1 MASIGPSC
9 HRCASVD
16 SRSSSDP
23 SLRPQEWREESLLP
37 AARHRQ
43 QQCSCSALRAAA
55 SVTENSSRVLVKSRD
70 AKTGHT
76 FGRMVKKLMEK
87 RPSRNPG
94 SAERTA
100 LAVPPDLIAEELK
113 TGAKGSDSR
122 LGPGNCTR
130 RVEERKAEKVLTEVK
145 ANTWTIA
152 MALHNERELLAQNK
166 DYRGKDFGA
175 AGEKLKDLCLK
186 QREEIKAMKDAI
198 LFPDV
203 MNSQLQVLLEKQG
216 FGLKQLKQVITCLKK
231 QVTSLTG
238 QLQCLVKDLA
248 EVLIFLDSR

>member
-1 MASIGPSC
+1 
-9 HRCASVD
+9 
-16 SRSSSDP
+16 
-23 SLRPQEWREESLLP
+23 
-37 AARHRQ
+37 
-43 QQCSCSALRAAA
+43 
-55 SVTENSSRVLVKSRD
+55 
-70 AKTGHT
+70 
-76 FGRMVKKLMEK
+76 MVKKLMEK

-175 AGEKLKDLCLK
+175 A
-186 QREEIKAMKDAI
+186 
-198 LFPDV
+198 
-203 MNSQLQVLLEKQG
+203 VLLEKQG

-238 QLQCLVKDLA
+238 QLQCLAKDLA